1 MTTVLDEVVQC
12 WFGGNAPEQMQQP
25 QAKWFRKDPDFD
37 QLLQQRFAGTW
48 QAAMAGQLAM
58 PSAAEPLALLG
69 YIVLTDQLSRNM
81 YRDTAQAFA
90 SDALAL
96 AAARQLVDAAADQVL
111 PPMARVFAYLP
122 FEHSEQLADQDVSVA
137 LFQTLAAYPHSA
149 EFIDYAQ
156 RHRDIIRRF
165 GRFPH
170 RNALLGRPSTP
181 EELAFLQQPGSSF

>member
-12 WFGGNAPEQMQQP
+12 WFGGRAPEQMQQP

-37 QLLQQRFAGTW
+37 QLLQQRFANTW

-58 PSAAEPLALLG
+58 PSVAEPLALLG

-81 YRDTAQAFA
+81 YRDTGQAFA
-90 SDALAL
+90 SDTLAL
-96 AAARQLVDAAADQVL
+96 AAARQLVDAAADQAL

-137 LFQTLAAYPHSA
+137 LFQTLAAYPYSA